1 MNKPA
6 AIYTRV
12 SSDRQ
17 KESHTIASQTAA
29 LLEHAK
35 SNGYLV
41 PPEWVFQ
48 DEGYSGAIL
57 ARPGL
62 EALRDLAAQ
71 GQITTVLIYS
81 PDRLSRKYAYQ
92 VLLGEE
98 FSRCGVE
105 IVFLKSPAGSSPE
118 DQLVVQF
125 QGMIAEYERAQIV
138 ERSRRGKRHKAKQG
152 VVNVLSA
159 APYGYKYIRK
169 TDTSTAYYEVNE
181 SEAGVVRMVFKMYTQ
196 QNLSINAI
204 AHSLNQRG
212 ISTRTGNTRWD
223 RSVVWA
229 MLRNPAYEGRACY
242 GKTERSPRQRITR
255 PFRQKNG
262 IISNRTS
269 CRRERPRTDWIEVSV
284 PALISNETFA
294 LAEEQLTKNKH
305 HSLRRTI
312 EPSLL
317 QGMLVCQRCGYAL
330 YRSSTRTSQRRLYY
344 YRCFGSDAYRH
355 LKGPLCKNRPVRQ
368 DYLDE
373 FVWKEILHLLED
385 DRLVKAEIERRKE
398 TARNADPR
406 QRRLE
411 ELRCEQTRLK
421 KNAERLITAYQEN
434 LISLSQLRERM
445 PELNKRTRTVE
456 TELQSLQTGAM
467 DQAKYLQL
475 SESLDGFRS
484 KLRAR
489 AKTLNVCE
497 RQQIV
502 RLLIKEI
509 LVDDKNLTICHSI
522 PISPGSPTPKHAHP
536 LPSSTPSITPQTPS
550 YPLRWGSSGRSFR
563 TPCGSPPSLVLRGR
577 KTARPSIL
585 GRLRFPLA
593 AVLPLLRA
601 EMVSS
606 PGFVGNPWKHALS

>member
-169 TDTSTAYYEVNE
+169 TD
-181 SEAGVVRMVFKMYTQ
+181 
-196 QNLSINAI
+196 
-204 AHSLNQRG
+204 
-212 ISTRTGNTRWD
+212 
-223 RSVVWA
+223 
-229 MLRNPAYEGRACY
+229 
-242 GKTERSPRQRITR
+242 
-255 PFRQKNG
+255 
-262 IISNRTS
+262 

-563 TPCGSPPSLVLRGR
+563 KPCGSPPS
-577 KTARPSIL
+577 
-585 GRLRFPLA
+585 
-593 AVLPLLRA
+593 
-601 EMVSS
+601 
-606 PGFVGNPWKHALS
+606 

>member
-1 MNKPA
+1 M
-6 AIYTRV
+6 
-12 SSDRQ
+12 
-17 KESHTIASQTAA
+17 
-29 LLEHAK
+29 
-35 SNGYLV
+35 

-62 EALRDLAAQ
+62 ETLRDLAAQ

-92 VLLGEE
+92 ILLGEE
-98 FSRCGVE
+98 FSRCGAE

-125 QGMIAEYERAQIV
+125 QGMIAEYERAQIA
-138 ERSRRGKRHKAKQG
+138 ERSRRGKLHKAKQG
-152 VVNVLSA
+152 VVNALSA

-169 TDTSTAYYEVNE
+169 TDTSIAYYEAIE

-204 AHSLNQRG
+204 ARSLSQRG

-229 MLRNPAYEGRACY
+229 MLRNLAYGGRACY
-242 GKTERSPRQRITR
+242 GKTEQSPRQRITK
-255 PFRQKNG
+255 PLRQKNS
-262 IISNRTS
+262 ISNRPS
-269 CRRERPRTDWIEVSV
+269 CRRERPRAEWIEVSV
-284 PALISNETFA
+284 PALVSKETFA
-294 LAEEQLTKNKH
+294 LAQEQLTKNKH

-312 EPSLL
+312 MPSLL
-317 QGMLVCQRCGYAL
+317 QGMLVCQQCGYAL
-330 YRSSTRTSQRRLYY
+330 YRSSTPSAQRRLYY
-344 YRCFGSDAYRH
+344 YRCFGSDAYRRPT
-355 LKGPLCKNRPVRQ
+355 GALCTNRPVRQ

-373 FVWKEILHLLED
+373 FVWNEILRLLED
-385 DRLVKAEIERRKE
+385 DRLVQTEIERRKE

-406 QRRLE
+406 RQRLE
-411 ELRCEQTRLK
+411 ELRGEQTRLK

-434 LISLSQLRERM
+434 LVSLSQLRERM
-445 PELNKRTRTVE
+445 PELNKRTRAVE
-456 TELQSLQTGAM
+456 TELQSLETGAM
-467 DQAKYLQL
+467 DQARYLQL

-484 KLRAR
+484 KLRTR
-489 AKTLNVCE
+489 AKTLNICE

-502 RLLIKEI
+502 RLLVKEI
-509 LVDDKNLTICHSI
+509 LVDVKSLTICHSI
-522 PISPGSPTPKHAHP
+522 PIFPGTPAPNHTHP

-550 YPLRWGSSGRSFR
+550 YPLRLGSRGCSFR
-563 TPCGSPPSLVLRGR
+563 KPCGSPPSQVLRGR
-577 KTARPSIL
+577 KTAPPSVL
-585 GRLRFPLA
+585 SRLRSPLA

-601 EMVSS
+601 EMGSS
-606 PGFVGNPWKHALS
+606 PGFMGNPFGNMP

>member
-242 GKTERSPRQRITR
+242 GKTERAPRQRITR

-312 EPSLL
+312 EPSLPKECWYANSVA
-317 QGMLVCQRCGYAL
+317 MRCIDPPHARHNVGCITIDVSVPMPIVTSKGHCVRIAL
-330 YRSSTRTSQRRLYY
+330 CGKTTWMNSYGRRFFTCS
-344 YRCFGSDAYRH
+344 RM
-355 LKGPLCKNRPVRQ
+355 
-368 DYLDE
+368 
-373 FVWKEILHLLED
+373 
-385 DRLVKAEIERRKE
+385 
-398 TARNADPR
+398 TA
-406 QRRLE
+406 
-411 ELRCEQTRLK
+411 
-421 KNAERLITAYQEN
+421 
-434 LISLSQLRERM
+434 
-445 PELNKRTRTVE
+445 
-456 TELQSLQTGAM
+456 
-467 DQAKYLQL
+467 
-475 SESLDGFRS
+475 
-484 KLRAR
+484 
-489 AKTLNVCE
+489 
-497 RQQIV
+497 
-502 RLLIKEI
+502 
-509 LVDDKNLTICHSI
+509 
-522 PISPGSPTPKHAHP
+522 
-536 LPSSTPSITPQTPS
+536 
-550 YPLRWGSSGRSFR
+550 W
-563 TPCGSPPSLVLRGR
+563 
-577 KTARPSIL
+577 
-585 GRLRFPLA
+585 
-593 AVLPLLRA
+593 
-601 EMVSS
+601 
-606 PGFVGNPWKHALS
+606 